1 MHVAPAGRRLLPR
14 AWRRTATTRMSVS
27 LMIGA
32 AMVGVL
38 VVVALGAGLLAPYDP
53 NAQELTARLE
63 GPSAEHLLGTDY
75 LGRDLLSRVIF
86 GTRVALVVAG
96 ISVGIA
102 VVFGSLIG
110 LLAGYYGGRA
120 DLYLMRV
127 TDALLAF
134 PGIVLALA
142 VVSGLGRGLTN
153 AAVALGVVF
162 APQFARLV
170 RAEALRVR
178 QQEYVAAAQ
187 LTGQSGLVIIAR
199 HVLPNTSFAIIIQ
212 AAAFV
217 GFAVL
222 GESGLSFLGLGAVPP
237 TPSWGAMLQY
247 GYSYLEV
254 LPWGVFG
261 PSAALLFTVMA
272 FLLLGEGLRDQLDPR
287 RDRVSR

>member
-1 MHVAPAGRRLLPR
+1 VHLSVPR
-14 AWRRTATTRMSVS
+14 AIALRRERNRRRPRS
-27 LMIGA
+27 LAFIVGA
-32 AMVGVL
+32 SMVGVL
-38 VVVALGAGLLAPYDP
+38 VFVAVFAGVLAPHDP
-53 NAQELTARLE
+53 NAQELTNRLQM
-63 GPSAEHLLGTDY
+63 PSSEYPLGTDY
-75 LGRDLLSRVIF
+75 LGRDILSRVLY
-86 GTRVALVVAG
+86 GTRVALFVSA

-102 VVFGSLIG
+102 VVFGTAVG
-110 LLAGYYGGRA
+110 LLSGYFGGRT

-127 TDALLAF
+127 TDGLLAF

-153 AAVALGVVF
+153 AAIALGIVF

-178 QQEYVAAAQ
+178 ELEYVAAAR
-187 LTGQSGLVIIAR
+187 LTGKHPLSVIVR
-199 HVLPNTSFAIIIQ
+199 HVLPNTAFAIIIQ

-222 GESGLSFLGLGAVPP
+222 AESGLSFLGLGAVPP

-254 LPWGVFG
+254 LPWGVFA
-261 PSAALLFTVMA
+261 PSCALLFTVLA
-272 FLLLGEGLRDQLDPR
+272 FLLLGEGLRDRLDPR
-287 RDRVSR
+287 RERVSR